1 MKQCLGRGRKEQK
14 QQAIQ
19 GLSVCEVGS
28 SLQSRTTPRLF
39 PTTLRPGSP
48 GLFTAR
54 LFTLRNHRPTSARFP
69 HLSNGAWSP
78 RRTQEP
84 GAQDYRIRRLLP
96 GGQRRAASQVMT
108 IREMEIQSSGVSRGL
123 SRAAAACDWLVSGHA
138 QWPPQGWWRS
148 RVPTGRARSRGHV
161 GPGRL

>member
-1 MKQCLGRGRKEQK
+1 MKQCLGRGRKKQK

-28 SLQSRTTPRLF
+28 SLQSRPLRGFFQLHSDPGHQVCLQPGYLHSGTTARRLRVSPRL
-39 PTTLRPGSP
+39 
-48 GLFTAR
+48 
-54 LFTLRNHRPTSARFP
+54 
-69 HLSNGAWSP
+69 SNPAWSP

-84 GAQDYRIRRLLP
+84 GGQDCRIRRLLP

-108 IREMEIQSSGVSRGL
+108 IRDMEIQSSGVSRGL
-123 SRAAAACDWLVSGHA
+123 SRAAAACDWLVSGQA

-148 RVPTGRARSRGHV
+148 RVPTGRSRSRGHV